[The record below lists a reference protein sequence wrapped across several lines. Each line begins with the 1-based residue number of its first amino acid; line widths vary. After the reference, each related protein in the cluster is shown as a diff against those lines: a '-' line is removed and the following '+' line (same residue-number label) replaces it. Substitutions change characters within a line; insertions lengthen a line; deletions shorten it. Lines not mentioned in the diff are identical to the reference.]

1 MVFKKWNTNSSMTY
15 ENMRTKTS
23 QIVRMIKNKKSLKA
37 CYSYP
42 MIMTS
47 YFAEKIF
54 TGKVEADVGV
64 SRP

>member
-1 MVFKKWNTNSSMTY
+1 MVFKKWNTDSS
-15 ENMRTKTS
+15 
-23 QIVRMIKNKKSLKA
+23 IVRMIKNKKSLKA

-47 YFAEKIF
+47 YFAEKSF
-54 TGKVEADVGV
+54 AGKVEADVGV

>member
-1 MVFKKWNTNSSMTY
+1 MVFNKKWNTDSS
-15 ENMRTKTS
+15 
-23 QIVRMIKNKKSLKA
+23 IVRMIKNKKSLKA

-47 YFAEKIF
+47 YFAEKRF
-54 TGKVEADVGV
+54 AGKVEADVGV